1 MTYTL
6 TPSYED
12 NSRLQELVD
21 RLRAYLNDELL
32 PYEQARGITAES
44 PLDRATLEHVWKRS
58 AELGFYGISLPP
70 ELGGQGLD
78 FTELCALKE
87 ELTASGAALSHSV
100 LGDMGGPLRV
110 GAIVKYATEHQRET
124 YLMPVIRGER
134 ACCFSVTEEDAG
146 SDVRRMHTTATWDG
160 EAYVLDGHKVFS
172 SAAPIADFAIV
183 VARMAASGGDD
194 GAEEGGAEESYSAFI
209 VDLDTPGVRVLEG
222 EVPMSGQQMEGDLVF
237 EGCRVPA
244 ANLLGEIGQ
253 GLRIGIGR
261 ITLNRLLHCPSLIG
275 GARRAWDLSVS
286 WSKSRIAFGQ
296 PLLALQA
303 VQHKLAEMA
312 TDLYAARS
320 MVMAAAARAD
330 RGENIAVEANM
341 CKLFT
346 SEACFRVADQA
357 VQIHGKAG
365 LTRGH
370 EVERIFRTLR
380 MFRIVTG
387 TTEIHKNAVAKAL
400 V

>member
-1 MTYTL
+1 MPFTL
-6 TPSYED
+6 TPRYDD
-12 NSRLQELVD
+12 NPRLEELVG
-21 RLRAYLNDELL
+21 RLRAYLTDELL
-32 PYEQARGITAES
+32 PYERAHGITPES
-44 PLDRATLEHVWKRS
+44 KLDRATLESVWKRS

-70 ELGGQGLD
+70 ELGGQGLS

-110 GAIVKYATEHQRET
+110 GAIVKYATDEQRER
-124 YLMPVIRGER
+124 YLLPVVRGER
-134 ACCFSVTEEDAG
+134 ACCFSSPNRTRVRRAADADHRDAG
-146 SDVRRMHTTATWDG
+146 RRQLRTERAQGVQFRRPVRRLRGRRRPDG
-160 EAYVLDGHKVFS
+160 GQRGDVQRLPRRSGHPGCRVLDG
-172 SAAPIADFAIV
+172 A
-183 VARMAASGGDD
+183 
-194 GAEEGGAEESYSAFI
+194 
-209 VDLDTPGVRVLEG
+209 
-222 EVPMSGQQMEGDLVF
+222 VPMSGQQMEGDLVF
-237 EGCRVPA
+237 EDCRVPV

-275 GARRAWDLSVS
+275 AARRAWDLSVDHA
-286 WSKSRIAFGQ
+286 KTRVAFGQ

-303 VQHKLAEMA
+303 IQHKLADMA

-320 MVMAAAARAD
+320 MVQATAAKAD

-346 SEACFRVADQA
+346 AEACFRTADQA
-357 VQIHGKAG
+357 VQIHGKDG

-370 EVERIFRTLR
+370 EVEQIFRSLR

-387 TTEIHKNAVAKAL
+387 TTEIHKNAIVKAL

>member
-1 MTYTL
+1 MPYTL
-6 TPSYED
+6 EPSYDD
-12 NSRLQELVD
+12 NSRLQELVS
-21 RLRAYLNDELL
+21 RLRTYLTDELI
-32 PYEQARGITAES
+32 PYEREHGITPES

-70 ELGGQGLD
+70 ELGGQGLN

-100 LGDMGGPLRV
+100 LGDLGGPLRV
-110 GAIVKYATEHQRET
+110 GAIVKYATHEQLER
-124 YLMPVIRGER
+124 YLLPVVRGER
-134 ACCFSVTEEDAG
+134 ACCFSLTEQHAG
-146 SDVRRMHTTATWDG
+146 SDVRRMTTTATPTPDG

-172 SAAPIADFAIV
+172 SAAPFADFAIV
-183 VARMAASGGDD
+183 VARMAGT
-194 GAEEGGAEESYSAFI
+194 EEAYSAFL
-209 VDLDTPGVRVLEG
+209 VDLDTPGCRVLDG
-222 EVPMSGQQMEGDLVF
+222 EVPMSGQRMEGDIVLD
-237 EGCRVPA
+237 ECRVPA
-244 ANLLGEIGQ
+244 ANLLGEVGQ

-275 GARRAWDLSVS
+275 AARRAWDLSVAYA
-286 WSKSRIAFGQ
+286 KEREAFGQ

-303 VQHKLAEMA
+303 IQHKLADMA
-312 TDLYAARS
+312 TELYAARS
-320 MVMAAAARAD
+320 MVTATAARAD
-330 RGENIAVEANM
+330 RGENISVEANM

-346 SEACFRVADQA
+346 SEACFRIADQA

-370 EVERIFRTLR
+370 EVEQIFRSLR

-387 TTEIHKNAVAKAL
+387 TTEIHKNAIVKAL

>member
-1 MTYTL
+1 MPYTL
-6 TPSYED
+6 EPSYDD
-12 NSRLQELVD
+12 NPRLKELVE
-21 RLRAYLNDELL
+21 RLRTYLTDELI
-32 PYEQARGITAES
+32 PYERERGITAES
-44 PLDRATLEHVWKRS
+44 KLDRTTLEHVWKRS

-70 ELGGQGLD
+70 ELGGQGLH

-110 GAIVKYATEHQRET
+110 GAIVKYATEQQMRR

-134 ACCFSVTEEDAG
+134 ACCFSITEQDAG
-146 SDVRRMHTTATWDG
+146 SDVRRMSTTATPDG
-160 EAYVLDGHKVFS
+160 DTYVLNGHKVFS
-172 SAAPIADFAIV
+172 SAAPFADFAVV
-183 VARMAASGGDD
+183 VARMAGS
-194 GAEEGGAEESYSAFI
+194 EEAYSAFL
-209 VDLDTPGVRVLEG
+209 VDLDSPGCRVLEG

-237 EGCRVPA
+237 EDCRVPA
-244 ANLLGEIGQ
+244 DNLLGEIGH

-275 GARRAWDLSVS
+275 AARRAWDLSVAY
-286 WSKSRIAFGQ
+286 SKSRVAFGQ

-303 VQHKLAEMA
+303 VQHKLADMA

-320 MVMAAAARAD
+320 MVMATAARLD

-357 VQIHGKAG
+357 VQIHGKTG

-370 EVERIFRTLR
+370 EVEQVFRTLR

-387 TTEIHKNAVAKAL
+387 TTEIHKNAIAKAL

>member
-1 MTYTL
+1 MPYTL
-6 TPSYED
+6 EPSYDD
-12 NSRLQELVD
+12 NPRLQELVG
-21 RLRAYLNDELL
+21 RLRTYLTDELL
-32 PYEQARGITAES
+32 PYEQAHGITAES
-44 PLDRATLEHVWKRS
+44 ALDRPTLERVWKRS

-70 ELGGQGLD
+70 ELGGEGLN

-110 GAIVKYATEHQRET
+110 GAIMKYATEHQLRH
-124 YLMPVIRGER
+124 YLLPVVRGEL
-134 ACCFSVTEEDAG
+134 ACCFSITEQDAG
-146 SDVRRMHTTATWDG
+146 SDVRRMSTTATPDG
-160 EAYVLDGHKVFS
+160 DSYVLDGHKVFS
-172 SAAPIADFAIV
+172 SAAPFADFAIV
-183 VARMAASGGDD
+183 VARMAGT
-194 GAEEGGAEESYSAFI
+194 EEVYSAFL
-209 VDLDTPGVRVLEG
+209 VDLDTPGCRVLEG
-222 EVPMSGQQMEGDLVF
+222 EVPMSGQRMEGDLVF
-237 EGCRVPA
+237 EGCRIPA

-253 GLRIGIGR
+253 GMRIGIGR

-275 GARRAWDLSVS
+275 AARRAWDLSVS
-286 WSKSRIAFGQ
+286 WSKSRVAFGQ

-303 VQHKLAEMA
+303 VQHKLADMA
-312 TDLYAARS
+312 TELYAARS

-330 RGENIAVEANM
+330 RGENVSVEANM

-357 VQIHGKAG
+357 VQLHGKAG

-387 TTEIHKNAVAKAL
+387 TTEIHKNAIAKAL

>member
-1 MTYTL
+1 MPYTL
-6 TPSYED
+6 EPAYDD
-12 NSRLQELVD
+12 NPRLQELVD
-21 RLRAYLNDELL
+21 RLRTYLTDELI
-32 PYEQARGITAES
+32 PFERAHGITAES
-44 PLDRATLEHVWKRS
+44 ELDRPTLEHVWKRS

-70 ELGGQGLD
+70 ELGGQGLSL
-78 FTELCALKE
+78 TELCALKE

-110 GAIVKYATEHQRET
+110 GAIVQYATEHQLDR

-134 ACCFSVTEEDAG
+134 ACCFSITEQDAG
-146 SDVRRMHTTATWDG
+146 SDVRRMSTTATPDG
-160 EAYVLDGHKVFS
+160 DAYILNGHKVYS
-172 SAAPIADFAIV
+172 SAAPFADFAIV
-183 VARMAASGGDD
+183 VARMAGT
-194 GAEEGGAEESYSAFI
+194 EEAYSAFL
-209 VDLDTPGVRVLEG
+209 VDLDTPGCRVLDG
-222 EVPMSGQQMEGDLVF
+222 EVPMSGQRMEGDLVF
-237 EGCRVPA
+237 EDCRIPA
-244 ANLLGEIGQ
+244 KNLLGEIGQ

-275 GARRAWDLSVS
+275 AARRAWDLSVAY
-286 WSKSRIAFGQ
+286 SKSRVAFGQ

-303 VQHKLAEMA
+303 IQHKLADMA

-320 MVMAAAARAD
+320 MVMATAARAD

-370 EVERIFRTLR
+370 EVEQIFRTLR

-387 TTEIHKNAVAKAL
+387 TTEIHKNAIVKAL

>member
-1 MTYTL
+1 MPYTL
-6 TPSYED
+6 EPSYDD
-12 NSRLQELVD
+12 NPRLQDLVV
-21 RLRAYLNDELL
+21 RLRAYLRDELI
-32 PYEQARGITAES
+32 PYEREHGITPETR
-44 PLDRATLEHVWKRS
+44 LDRTTLEHVWKRS

-70 ELGGQGLD
+70 ELGGQGLS
-78 FTELCALKE
+78 FYELCALKE

-110 GAIVKYATEHQRET
+110 GAIVKYATEEQLER
-124 YLMPVIRGER
+124 YLLPVVRGER
-134 ACCFSVTEEDAG
+134 ACCFSITEEDAG
-146 SDVRRMHTTATWDG
+146 SDVRRMTTTATPDG
-160 EAYVLDGHKVFS
+160 DAYVLNGKKVFS
-172 SAAPIADFAIV
+172 SAAPFADFAIV
-183 VARMAASGGDD
+183 VARMAGS
-194 GAEEGGAEESYSAFI
+194 EEAYSAFL
-209 VDLDTPGVRVLEG
+209 VDLDTPGCQVLDG

-237 EGCRVPA
+237 DDCRIPA

-275 GARRAWDLSVS
+275 AARRAWDLSVEYAVN
-286 WSKSRIAFGQ
+286 RVVFGQ
-296 PLLALQA
+296 SLLAHQA
-303 VQHKLAEMA
+303 IHHKIAEMA
-312 TDLYAARS
+312 TEIYAARA
-320 MVMAAAARAD
+320 MVMTTATTAD
-330 RGENIAVEANM
+330 RGDNVSVEANM

-370 EVERIFRTLR
+370 EVEQIFRTLR

-387 TTEIHKNAVAKAL
+387 TTEIHKNAIAKGL
-400 V
+400 I

>member
-1 MTYTL
+1 MPYTL
-6 TPSYED
+6 EPSYDD
-12 NSRLQELVD
+12 NPRLKELVE
-21 RLRAYLNDELL
+21 RLRTYLTDELI
-32 PYEQARGITAES
+32 PYERDRGITAES
-44 PLDRATLEHVWKRS
+44 KLDRATLEHVWKRS

-70 ELGGQGLD
+70 ELGGQGLH

-110 GAIVKYATEHQRET
+110 GAIVKYATEQQMRH

-134 ACCFSVTEEDAG
+134 ACCFSITEQDAG
-146 SDVRRMHTTATWDG
+146 SDVRRMSTTATPDG
-160 EAYVLDGHKVFS
+160 DTYVLNGHKVFS
-172 SAAPIADFAIV
+172 SAAPFADFAIV
-183 VARMAASGGDD
+183 VVRMAGNQEA
-194 GAEEGGAEESYSAFI
+194 YSAFL
-209 VDLDTPGVRVLEG
+209 VDLDSPGCRVLEG
-222 EVPMSGQQMEGDLVF
+222 DVPMSGQQMEGDLVF
-237 EGCRVPA
+237 EDCRIPA

-275 GARRAWDLSVS
+275 AARRAWDLSVAH
-286 WSKSRIAFGQ
+286 SKSRVAFGQ

-303 VQHKLAEMA
+303 VQHKLADMA

-320 MVMAAAARAD
+320 MVLATATRAD

-357 VQIHGKAG
+357 VQIHGKTG

-370 EVERIFRTLR
+370 EVEQIFRTLR

-387 TTEIHKNAVAKAL
+387 TTEIHKNAIAKAL

>member
-1 MTYTL
+1 MPYTL
-6 TPSYED
+6 EPSYDD
-12 NSRLQELVD
+12 NPRLKELVE
-21 RLRAYLNDELL
+21 RLRRYLTDELI
-32 PYEQARGITAES
+32 PYERDRGITAES
-44 PLDRATLEHVWKRS
+44 RLDRATLEHVWKRS

-70 ELGGQGLD
+70 ELGGQGLH

-110 GAIVKYATEHQRET
+110 GAIVKYATEQQMRR

-134 ACCFSVTEEDAG
+134 ACCFSITEQDAG
-146 SDVRRMHTTATWDG
+146 SDVRRMSTTATPDG
-160 EAYVLDGHKVFS
+160 DTYVLNGHKVFS
-172 SAAPIADFAIV
+172 SAAPFADFAIV
-183 VARMAASGGDD
+183 VARMTGN
-194 GAEEGGAEESYSAFI
+194 EEAYSAFL
-209 VDLDTPGVRVLEG
+209 VDLDSPGCRVLEG
-222 EVPMSGQQMEGDLVF
+222 DVPMSGQQMEGDLVF
-237 EGCRVPA
+237 EDCRIPA

-275 GARRAWDLSVS
+275 AARRAWELSVAH
-286 WSKSRIAFGQ
+286 SKSRVAFGQ

-303 VQHKLAEMA
+303 VQHKLADMA

-320 MVMAAAARAD
+320 MVLATAARAD
-330 RGENIAVEANM
+330 RGQNIAVEANM

-346 SEACFRVADQA
+346 SEACFRIADQA
-357 VQIHGKAG
+357 VQIHGKTG

-370 EVERIFRTLR
+370 EVEQIFRTLR

-387 TTEIHKNAVAKAL
+387 TTEIHKNAIAKAL

>member
-1 MTYTL
+1 MPYSL
-6 TPSYED
+6 EPSYDE
-12 NSRLQELVD
+12 NPRLQELVV
-21 RLRAYLNDELL
+21 RLRSYLTDELL
-32 PYEQARGITAES
+32 PYEREHGITPES
-44 PLDRATLEHVWKRS
+44 RVDRPILEHVWKRS
-58 AELGFYGISLPP
+58 RELGFYGISLPP
-70 ELGGQGLD
+70 ELGGQGLSL
-78 FTELCALKE
+78 TELCALKE

-110 GAIVKYATEHQRET
+110 GAIVKYATAHQLER
-124 YLMPVIRGER
+124 YLMPVVRGER
-134 ACCFSVTEEDAG
+134 ACCFSITEEDAG
-146 SDVRRMHTTATWDG
+146 SDVRRMSTTATPDG
-160 EAYVLDGHKVFS
+160 DTYVLNGHKVFS
-172 SAAPIADFAIV
+172 SAAPFADFAIV
-183 VARMAASGGDD
+183 VARMAGT
-194 GAEEGGAEESYSAFI
+194 EEAYSAFL
-209 VDLDTPGVRVLEG
+209 VDLDTPGCRVLDG

-237 EGCRVPA
+237 EDCRIPA
-244 ANLLGEIGQ
+244 ENLLGEIGQ

-275 GARRAWDLSVS
+275 AARRAWDLSVAH
-286 WSKSRIAFGQ
+286 SKSRVAFGQ

-303 VQHKLAEMA
+303 IQHKLADMA
-312 TDLYAARS
+312 TELYAARS
-320 MVMAAAARAD
+320 MVMATAARAD
-330 RGENIAVEANM
+330 RGENVAVEANM

-370 EVERIFRTLR
+370 EVEQIFRTLR

-387 TTEIHKNAVAKAL
+387 TTEIHKNAIVKAL

>member
-1 MTYTL
+1 MPYTL
-6 TPSYED
+6 EPSYDD
-12 NSRLQELVD
+12 NPRLQELVV
-21 RLRAYLNDELL
+21 RLRAYLADELV
-32 PYEQARGITAES
+32 PYEREHGITAETK
-44 PLDRATLEHVWKRS
+44 LDRTTLEHVWKRS

-70 ELGGQGLD
+70 ELGGQGLS

-110 GAIVKYATEHQRET
+110 GAIVKYATEEQRER
-124 YLMPVIRGER
+124 YLMPVVRGER
-134 ACCFSVTEEDAG
+134 ACCFSITEEDAG
-146 SDVRRMHTTATWDG
+146 SDVRRMTTTATPDG
-160 EAYVLDGHKVFS
+160 DTYVLTGKKVFS
-172 SAAPIADFAIV
+172 SAAPFADFAIV
-183 VARMAASGGDD
+183 VARMAGT
-194 GAEEGGAEESYSAFI
+194 EEAYSAFL
-209 VDLDTPGVRVLEG
+209 VDLDTPGCHVLDG

-237 EGCRVPA
+237 EDCRIPA

-275 GARRAWDLSVS
+275 AARRAWDLSVEYATN
-286 WSKSRIAFGQ
+286 RVVFGQ
-296 PLLALQA
+296 PLLAHQA
-303 VQHKLAEMA
+303 VHHRIAEMA
-312 TDLYAARS
+312 TEIYAARA
-320 MVMAAAARAD
+320 MVMTTAAKAD
-330 RGENIAVEANM
+330 RGDDVSVEANM

-346 SEACFRVADQA
+346 SEATFRVADQA

-365 LTRGH
+365 LTRGN
-370 EVERIFRTLR
+370 EVEQIFRSLR

-387 TTEIHKNAVAKAL
+387 TTEIHKNAIAKAL

>member
-1 MTYTL
+1 MPYTL
-6 TPSYED
+6 EPSYDD
-12 NSRLQELVD
+12 NPRLKELVE
-21 RLRAYLNDELL
+21 RLRTYLTDELI
-32 PYEQARGITAES
+32 PFERDRGITAES
-44 PLDRATLEHVWKRS
+44 KLDRATLEHVWKRS

-70 ELGGQGLD
+70 ELGGQGLH
-78 FTELCALKE
+78 FTDLCALKE

-110 GAIVKYATEHQRET
+110 GAIVKYATEQQMRR

-134 ACCFSVTEEDAG
+134 ACCFSITEQDAG
-146 SDVRRMHTTATWDG
+146 SDVRRMSTTATPDG
-160 EAYVLDGHKVFS
+160 DTYVLNGHKVFS
-172 SAAPIADFAIV
+172 SAAPFADFAIV
-183 VARMAASGGDD
+183 VARMAGN
-194 GAEEGGAEESYSAFI
+194 EEAYSAFL
-209 VDLDTPGVRVLEG
+209 VDLDSPGCRVLEG
-222 EVPMSGQQMEGDLVF
+222 DVPMSGQQMEGDLVL
-237 EGCRVPA
+237 EDCRIPA

-275 GARRAWDLSVS
+275 AARRAWDLSVAH
-286 WSKSRIAFGQ
+286 SKSRVAFGQ

-303 VQHKLAEMA
+303 VQHKLADMA

-320 MVMAAAARAD
+320 MVLATAARAD

-346 SEACFRVADQA
+346 SEACFRIADQA
-357 VQIHGKAG
+357 VQIHGKTG

-370 EVERIFRTLR
+370 EVEQIFRTLR

-387 TTEIHKNAVAKAL
+387 TTEIHKNAIAKAL